1 MKSEIEKKLKLSRQ
15 EKQDLKLYF
24 FVIHPRMKILTEIAV
39 LPVLGFSLED
49 VLIKARID
57 VKNIPLTFT
66 GQSVLV
72 KDFVN
77 SLYLGDTHIPTTKEV
92 KSVKSIPKKILA
104 KEEFKA
110 SLLLTLNESK
120 KWDMKLSGKDKTML
134 KKIFEKL

>member
-1 MKSEIEKKLKLSRQ
+1 MKAEIEKKIKLSRQ

-24 FVIHPRMKILTEIAV
+24 FVMHPRMRVLADIAV

-49 VLIKARID
+49 VLIKTRID

-77 SLYLGDTHIPTTKEV
+77 RLYLGNTHIPTTKEAKPV
-92 KSVKSIPKKILA
+92 EHILKKILA
-104 KEEFKA
+104 KEEFKS
-110 SLLLTLNESK
+110 SLLFTLNEAK
-120 KWDMKLSGKDKTML
+120 KWSMKLSEKDKKAL
-134 KKIFEKL
+134 KTIINKL

>member
-1 MKSEIEKKLKLSRQ
+1 MKAEIEKKIKLSRQ

-24 FVIHPRMKILTEIAV
+24 FVIHPRMRVLADIAV

-49 VLIKARID
+49 VLIKARIN

-77 SLYLGDTHIPTTKEV
+77 SLYLGDTHVPTTKEV
-92 KSVKSIPKKILA
+92 KSVEHIPKKILA
-104 KEEFKA
+104 KEEFKS
-110 SLLLTLNESK
+110 SLLFTLNEAK
-120 KWDMKLSGKDKTML
+120 KWSMKLSEKDKKAL
-134 KKIFEKL
+134 KTIINKL